1 MKKWLFVLILSM
13 PWALASAQNAPG
25 IHLEATTIEG
35 MPGLQSFAF
44 AQHNGWWFLFGG
56 RVDGLHRRQPFASFD
71 AAGHNRNIYAI
82 NPATNQSYFVSVD
95 GLETNLAE
103 HLSTTNTEY
112 VQNGN
117 LFYLI
122 GGYGISTQAND
133 HQTFP
138 YVTEINLDLLLFQ
151 MQNDVQLTSEPF
163 RMIESQQM
171 AITGGSAHYYNGH
184 YYLVGGHRF
193 DGRYNPMNGP
203 SFVQTYHT
211 GIIIFDIVSNANSFE
226 LLIDST
232 ITDAA
237 HLRRRDYNLVPQI
250 LPSGEEVLTIY
261 SGVFREDAD
270 LPFLYPVDITETGHT
285 AYTERKQYL
294 NHYHCGTVGTYS
306 ASAESMYTF
315 FLGGMAQYYPGPSG
329 TLIEDQSVPFV
340 TSIGRIARTPENPW
354 QEVVMPLEM
363 PGYLG
368 GSAEFI
374 PLPDLPMLT
383 NEVIDW
389 DNLQGDTILVGYL
402 VGGIESSSPNI
413 FFVNTGNESDAVST
427 VHRVYLTRNDGL
439 PQTVQNMPV
448 LIRNDLFVTITP
460 IPSVD
465 HVNLTVNITE
475 PGELIVYANDA
486 SGKEIVRENFSIQ
499 ETGDY
504 DIRLTL
510 PEQTS
515 GFIHIYANCGHHTG
529 YAKTVVIKK

>member
-1 MKKWLFVLILSM
+1 MKKWIFLLICAM
-13 PWALASAQNAPG
+13 PWALASGQNAPG

-56 RVDGLHRRQPFASFD
+56 RVDGLHMRQPFASFD
-71 AAGHNRNIYAI
+71 AAGHNRSIYAI
-82 NPATNQSYFVSVD
+82 HPATNQSYFVSVN
-95 GLETNLAE
+95 GLESNLAD
-103 HLSTTNTEY
+103 HLSTTNAQY
-112 VQNGN
+112 VQNGH

-122 GGYGISTQAND
+122 GGYGLSTQAND

-138 YVTEINLDLLLFQ
+138 FVTEINLDVLLFQ
-151 MQNDVQLTSEPF
+151 MQNDVPFTSEPF

-171 AITGGSAHYYNGH
+171 AITGGHALSFNGH

-193 DGRYNPMNGP
+193 DGRYNPMGGP
-203 SFVQTYHT
+203 TFVQVYHT
-211 GIIIFDIVSNANSFE
+211 GMIVFGIESTSTSFDVT
-226 LLIDST
+226 IDST
-232 ITDAA
+232 VTDTA

-250 LPSGEEVLTIY
+250 LPNGEEALTVY

-270 LPFLYPVDITETGHT
+270 LPFLYPVDITASGHT
-285 AYTERKQYL
+285 AYPERKQYL
-294 NHYHCGTVGTYS
+294 NNYHCGTLGTYS
-306 ASAESMYTF
+306 NASESMYTF
-315 FLGGMAQYYPGPSG
+315 FLGGLAQFYPGPSS
-329 TLIEDQSVPFV
+329 TLVEDQSVPFV

-354 QEVVMPLEM
+354 QEVLMPLEM

-374 PLPDLPMLT
+374 PLPDLPMLA

-389 DNLQGDTILVGYL
+389 DNLQGDTIFVGYL
-402 VGGIESSSPNI
+402 VGGIESTSPNI

-427 VHRVYLTRNDGL
+427 VHRVFLTRNDGL

-510 PEQTS
+510 PEQAS

-529 YAKTVVIKK
+529 YAKTVVLKK

>member
-1 MKKWLFVLILSM
+1 
-13 PWALASAQNAPG
+13 
-25 IHLEATTIEG
+25 
-35 MPGLQSFAF
+35 
-44 AQHNGWWFLFGG
+44 
-56 RVDGLHRRQPFASFD
+56 
-71 AAGHNRNIYAI
+71 
-82 NPATNQSYFVSVD
+82 
-95 GLETNLAE
+95 
-103 HLSTTNTEY
+103 
-112 VQNGN
+112 
-117 LFYLI
+117 
-122 GGYGISTQAND
+122 
-133 HQTFP
+133 
-138 YVTEINLDLLLFQ
+138 
-151 MQNDVQLTSEPF
+151 
-163 RMIESQQM
+163 
-171 AITGGSAHYYNGH
+171 
-184 YYLVGGHRF
+184 
-193 DGRYNPMNGP
+193 MNGP